1 MRICHNNPNILR
13 IFWIRKIPKPFVY
26 RGFGILKVGVPGL
39 EPGKAGPESAVLPL
53 HHTPNCG
60 CNFRIAGAKVV
71 FFLECTKIFG
81 YFFALERIFVVF
93 FLISG
98 FFSKGFLVIT
108 ARKMRISTCG
118 RSFLS
123 VATCWIRSTTS
134 SPSTTSPKT
143 VY

>member
-1 MRICHNNPNILR
+1 MQPSMLVFNKKKSFQMLEA
-13 IFWIRKIPKPFVY
+13 F
-26 RGFGILKVGVPGL
+26 LLVGVPGL